1 MKTVNG
7 KISGNFENSAGKKLH
22 ELFKHLTEAV
32 TFINITLAVWLQHC

>member
-1 MKTVNG
+1 MARFQATLRTVQ
-7 KISGNFENSAGKKLH
+7 GKKLH